1 MRSTFNY
8 SSNNHSLLSTNQ
20 YLTFKLSFN
29 KQTYVSEVV
38 REGLWVIRDRPYI
51 RKVMGWGGVGGGGGG
66 EEREKICAR
75 QINLD
80 RENAKWKILIDVRK
94 NSSKPNGVEKQLCKQ
109 KTAITFHL
117 LF

>member
-1 MRSTFNY
+1 M
-8 SSNNHSLLSTNQ
+8 
-20 YLTFKLSFN
+20 
-29 KQTYVSEVV
+29 V

-51 RKVMGWGGVGGGGGG
+51 RKVMGGGGGG

-94 NSSKPNGVEKQLCKQ
+94 NSSKPNGVEKQYASKKLPS
-109 KTAITFHL
+109 
-117 LF
+117 LFIYFSSK